1 MKKIF
6 IFFFLFAIINYM
18 NAYIFKIGN
27 FGVRWYSLL
36 ILIGVIVGILLIEKE
51 GKKFNISKDFLFNMA
66 FWAIIIGIIGAR
78 LYYVIFNFNL
88 YQNDLLSI
96 FKIWEGGLAIHGGI
110 IAGLI
115 VIALYSKKYKMR
127 FIRITDI
134 CVPSLLFAQGIG
146 RWGNFFNQEAHGAA
160 TSLEHLKSL
169 HLPQFIINGMNINGI
184 YYEPTFLYESIW
196 CLIGFIIILIV
207 RRLKIT
213 KVGQP
218 FALYL
223 MWYGLGRFVI
233 ESMRTDSL
241 MLGGFK
247 VAQIVSVIMVIVG
260 LVNIMLISRK
270 SKFEDLYNNVYKN
283 EMKF

>member
-1 MKKIF
+1 MNRVAFTIF
-6 IFFFLFAIINYM
+6 GVDIMWYGILMASGMILGTIIALKEAKRVGISEDSVLDLAIIAIPM
-18 NAYIFKIGN
+18 G
-27 FGVRWYSLL
+27 LL
-36 ILIGVIVGILLIEKE
+36 
-51 GKKFNISKDFLFNMA
+51 
-66 FWAIIIGIIGAR
+66 GAR

-184 YYEPTFLYESIW
+184 YYEPTFLYESFL
-196 CLIGFIIILIV
+196 CLIGFIIVLFI
-207 RRLKIT
+207 RRGKYT
-213 KVGQP
+213 KVGTITS
-218 FALYL
+218 FYL
-223 MWYGLGRFVI
+223 MYYSVVRFLI

-247 VAQIVSVIMVIVG
+247 VAQIISIILFLIG
-260 LVNIMLISRK
+260 LGNIMLISRK

-283 EMKF
+283 EMRF